1 MLEVLIWV
9 VVALVVLVVVAGAV
23 LVLGM
28 RARSQVVLDAV
39 RRLNKAFTNKL
50 AVRKAGRP
58 GVGNGLIRHVGRSS
72 GRAYE
77 TPIGPFPTADG
88 FLVALPYGTR
98 ADWARN
104 VLAAGTATLVFD
116 GEEVAVD
123 GPELVDTAAVLD
135 ELPEGERRTL
145 RTFGVEQC
153 LRLHRAAA

>member
-39 RRLNKAFTNKL
+39 RRFNKAFTNKL

-88 FLVALPYGTR
+88 FLVALPDGTR

-153 LRLHRAAA
+153 LRLHRALA